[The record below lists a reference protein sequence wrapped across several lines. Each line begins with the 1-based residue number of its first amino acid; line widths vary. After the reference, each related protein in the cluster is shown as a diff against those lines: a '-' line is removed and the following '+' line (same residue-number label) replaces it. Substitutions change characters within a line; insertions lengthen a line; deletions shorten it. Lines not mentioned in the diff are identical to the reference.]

1 MSDSIKKTKIAG
13 LLVIERPTFT
23 DERGF
28 FHEVFRLNEL
38 KELGVDFHP
47 VQLSHALSKPGVIRA
62 IHTEGWNKIVYPV
75 SGKLFVA
82 VRIASLKRKNESK
95 NTPTL
100 GTASRLFVSRNKL
113 RVSLTS
119 EKSCFSRFCS

>member
-62 IHTEGWNKIVYPV
+62 IQFPISDGGGLVKVTYPFQ
-75 SGKLFVA
+75 L
-82 VRIASLKRKNESK
+82 E
-95 NTPTL
+95 P
-100 GTASRLFVSRNKL
+100 
-113 RVSLTS
+113 
-119 EKSCFSRFCS
+119 EE